1 VREWACEG
9 VCGGCSHQRH
19 AVESVYEQ
27 TRASRRKDA
36 LPGSI
41 GFLDMAMK
49 ADVLGPILTSLPA
62 RSLRIVACV
71 SHALRESIEG
81 ESAFQNCRQ
90 HP

>member
-1 VREWACEG
+1 M
-9 VCGGCSHQRH
+9 
-19 AVESVYEQ
+19 
-27 TRASRRKDA
+27 
-36 LPGSI
+36 PGSI